1 MPKST
6 ITSKGQ
12 TTVPRQVREQL
23 GVGPGDT
30 LRWET
35 LGSSVRVTV
44 AERAF
49 LGRRG
54 SVQVGPGSVV
64 ADIREARRQ
73 RGQDVE

>member
-12 TTVPRQVREQL
+12 TTVPRRVREQL

-30 LRWET
+30 LQWET
-35 LGSSVRVTV
+35 TGSSVRITV
-44 AERAF
+44 AGSAF

-64 ADIREARRQ
+64 GDIRKARRQ
-73 RGQDVE
+73 RGRDTE